1 MLRRNLDFLATCLYE
16 AGIKEWTV
24 SPGSRNAPIVAGFLR
39 HGGFTLHS
47 FPDERCA
54 AFAAL
59 GISQATGQTC
69 GVICTSGTAVL
80 NLYPGVCE
88 AFYQRV
94 PLFVL
99 TADRPEEL
107 LDQWDGQ
114 TIHQQD
120 VFEPHVLQSA
130 ALPQDLDKK
139 SREKEIEKIVFEL
152 AELTAFPVKGPVHLN
167 VALRDPIYRDL
178 ETPFY
183 DKKPETLFSPESTDP
198 EAIDSGFLHAELAE
212 YPKILI
218 VAGQLPPNDYLAA
231 VIKTLSLE
239 YPVLADI
246 TSNLS
251 SSALPGW
258 DMALHSDADAS
269 SLKPD
274 LLISFGLSIVS
285 KALKS
290 FLKKHTPEVHWHIQE
305 AGFTGDPFDSEP
317 KTNEI
322 SPELF
327 FETMT
332 DITGIDNPEYL
343 NAWKQFCDQ
352 NHSIP
357 RDNPTVSAEFATV
370 KQLLMQAKPNTT
382 FHLGNSMTVRYASW
396 VGSTKSKVFCN
407 RGTSGIDGTF
417 STAVGY
423 ALASPDEQVICILG
437 DIGFFYDSNALWT
450 TQIPANLGIVVL
462 NNQGGQ
468 IFSWIDGP
476 NALPDLYPWIN
487 TPHQR
492 NASHIAADYKLNY
505 HLFNFQSGQD
515 IQKISEL
522 NTPYLVEFQH

>member
-16 AGIKEWTV
+16 AGIREWTV

-54 AFAAL
+54 AFAAI
-59 GISQATGQTC
+59 GIAQAKGQTC
-69 GVICTSGTAVL
+69 GIVCTSGTAVL

-120 VFEPHVLQSA
+120 VFEPHVLHSA

-139 SREKEIEKIVFEL
+139 TREKEIEKTVFEL
-152 AELTAFPVKGPVHLN
+152 AEQAAFPVKGPVHLN

-212 YPKILI
+212 YAKILI
-218 VAGQLPPNDYLAA
+218 VAGQLPPNSYLAT
-231 VIKTLSLE
+231 VVKTLSLE

-258 DMALHSDADAS
+258 DLALQSRTDTSA
-269 SLKPD
+269 LKPD
-274 LLISFGLSIVS
+274 LLISFGLSTVS

-290 FLKKHTPEVHWHIQE
+290 FLKSQTPEVHWHIQE
-305 AGFTGDPFDSEP
+305 AGFTGDPFHSSP
-317 KTNEI
+317 KTHEI

-327 FETMT
+327 LETMT

-343 NAWKQFCDQ
+343 REWKQFCNQ
-352 NHSIP
+352 NHPIP
-357 RDNPTVSAEFATV
+357 SDSATISSEFALV
-370 KQLLMQAKPNTT
+370 KHLFTQAKPTT
-382 FHLGNSMTVRYASW
+382 AFHLGNSMTVRYASW
-396 VGSTKSKVFCN
+396 AGGTNSKVFCN
-407 RGTSGIDGTF
+407 RGTSGIDGTL

-423 ALASPDEQVICILG
+423 ALAAPDEKVICLLG
-437 DIGFFYDSNALWT
+437 DIAFFYDSNALWT
-450 TQIPANLGIVVL
+450 AKFPENLGIVVL
-462 NNQGGQ
+462 NNHGGH
-468 IFSWIDGP
+468 IFSWIEGP
-476 NALPDLYPWIN
+476 GALPDLYPWIN

-492 NASHIAADYKLNY
+492 NASHIAADHQLPY
-505 HLFNFQSGQD
+505 HLFNFQSEQD
-515 IQKISEL
+515 RERILAL